1 MKLATQGGANGSSVW
16 RGGLPTQRFVDG
28 VLIAGG
34 RTAPG
39 GGGSSAA
46 GAGPGPGP
54 SPPVPTP
61 VSAGPET
68 MPGLEARPSE
78 TRLPA
83 AGGGGG
89 SSSDGGTGA
98 YSSVS
103 VGLAWGRF
111 SADGRTATA
120 MRTASAMASS
130 GGYFRAHVEPFR
142 RSSGEPN
149 TSANRASPR
158 STWGRENPP

>member
-1 MKLATQGGANGSSVW
+1 M
-16 RGGLPTQRFVDG
+16 
-28 VLIAGG
+28 AGG
-34 RTAPG
+34 RMAAG

-61 VSAGPET
+61 VSAGPDT
-68 MPGLEARPSE
+68 SPGLEASPSDA
-78 TRLPA
+78 RFPA

-98 YSSVS
+98 YSNVS

-120 MRTASAMASS
+120 MRTARAIARS
-130 GGYFRAHVEPFR
+130 GGYFRAQDEGFR
-142 RSSGEPN
+142 RSSTVPN
-149 TSANRASPR
+149 TSAKRTLLETVR
-158 STWGRENPP
+158 GRENPP

>member
-1 MKLATQGGANGSSVW
+1 SSVW
-16 RGGLPTQRFVDG
+16 RGGLPTQRLVDG
-28 VLIAGG
+28 VLMAGG
-34 RTAPG
+34 RTAAG

-54 SPPVPTP
+54 VPPVPTP

-68 MPGLEARPSE
+68 RPGLEAIPSE
-78 TRLPA
+78 ARLPA

-103 VGLAWGRF
+103 VGFAWGRS
-111 SADGRTATA
+111 SAEGSTATA
-120 MRTASAMASS
+120 MRTASAMASR
-130 GGYFRAHVEPFR
+130 GGYCRPHDEARRRAAK
-142 RSSGEPN
+142 G
-149 TSANRASPR
+149 
-158 STWGRENPP
+158 